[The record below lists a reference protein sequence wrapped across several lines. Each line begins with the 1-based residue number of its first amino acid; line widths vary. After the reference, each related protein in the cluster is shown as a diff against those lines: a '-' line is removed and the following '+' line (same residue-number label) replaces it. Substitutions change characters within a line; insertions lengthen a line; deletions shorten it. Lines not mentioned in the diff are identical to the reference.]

1 MAEVEEFFRLREFDS
16 LSREAA
22 GYRAAMHDE
31 LTRLKRRES
40 ELSDRKEL
48 LEQRVSDM
56 RTLEHNIAEL
66 DRRLAARLSP
76 EAKEKLDEEG
86 LQLLIK
92 QQELELE
99 IEDHKTFLAGFQKTV
114 DELRLEINTA
124 ISLLQLKCDQVS
136 KRAEATF
143 LELPSDWQQA
153 YRKIAAKNPVHGV
166 FTRLEGLKCQFCR
179 AAVSKVFESE
189 VDTLGMLKSCPSCGR
204 LVLPYKTVAG

>member
-16 LSREAA
+16 LSKEAA

-48 LEQRVSDM
+48 LQQRVSDM
-56 RTLEHNIAEL
+56 RTLEHAIADL
-66 DRRLAARLSP
+66 DRRLTARLSP

-92 QQELELE
+92 QQGLETE
-99 IEDHKTFLAGFQKTV
+99 IDDHRTFLAGFEKTV
-114 DELRLEINTA
+114 EELRLEINSA
-124 ISLLQLKCDQVS
+124 ISVLQLKCDQVS

-153 YRKIAAKNPVHGV
+153 YKKIAAKNPAHGV

-189 VDTLGMLKSCPSCGR
+189 VDALGMLKSCPSCGR